1 MSSLNNAIQLIL
13 EGRRE
18 EARKILELILRSEP
32 GNIQAW
38 FWSVETYS
46 SLEKRIQVLEICL
59 EMNPGNAQAMQALQK
74 LRSQRPPQASY
85 SPPSTQQPSQSYS
98 TPPRDEPQKTAVPSY
113 EPVYYDEKPKTS
125 SSSHPYF
132 DDAPHVES
140 DSYSYASSRQKI
152 DTISYSDT
160 FSLTKPK
167 PVRKSYTF
175 YEVWMTVLLMKGGNA
190 YEDILDDPEAGTG
203 RAFEWMAYA
212 GIISGLFFPFT
223 LMASPQFAELKAM
236 PEFNQFFGGFEG
248 FTASIILALAMAVLT
263 PLLSVISLAISAW
276 FLNLIAAFMGGNGD
290 YRRTVYAL
298 AAYMAPVGVLSSI
311 LMVVPIVGQCFASIG
326 GVYSFILNIRALQ
339 AAHSLTTGKALGVIF
354 FPVIFMFTF
363 ACLAILVVGFFN

>member
-1 MSSLNNAIQLIL
+1 
-13 EGRRE
+13 
-18 EARKILELILRSEP
+18 
-32 GNIQAW
+32 
-38 FWSVETYS
+38 
-46 SLEKRIQVLEICL
+46 
-59 EMNPGNAQAMQALQK
+59 
-74 LRSQRPPQASY
+74 
-85 SPPSTQQPSQSYS
+85 
-98 TPPRDEPQKTAVPSY
+98 
-113 EPVYYDEKPKTS
+113 
-125 SSSHPYF
+125 
-132 DDAPHVES
+132 
-140 DSYSYASSRQKI
+140 
-152 DTISYSDT
+152 
-160 FSLTKPK
+160 
-167 PVRKSYTF
+167 
-175 YEVWMTVLLMKGGNA
+175 MTVLLMKGGNA

-363 ACLAILVVGFFN
+363 ACLAIFVVGFFN